1 MNDMINKAKRKQ
13 QGKQEKILAK
23 CVTAKELK
31 LMIHKEFHKPIRKEI
46 TQKENGER
54 VWTSNLV
61 NADVQ

>member
-54 VWTSNLV
+54 V
-61 NADVQ
+61 